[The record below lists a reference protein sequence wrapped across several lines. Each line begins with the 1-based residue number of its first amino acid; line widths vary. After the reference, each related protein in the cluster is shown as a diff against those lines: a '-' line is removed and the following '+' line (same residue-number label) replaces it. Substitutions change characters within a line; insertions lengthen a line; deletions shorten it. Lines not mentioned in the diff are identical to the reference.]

1 MKRDTLRVASWNV
14 NSIRARLPRL
24 EEWLSEREPDVVCLQ
39 EIKGEEDVFPGER
52 LEQLGYRAAVFG
64 QRTYNG
70 VAVLSREEPRDVVRG
85 LPGDGPDAQ
94 ARLIEVD
101 LSRMRVLSVYVP
113 NGGEVGGDKYAFKL
127 EWLSRLTRRLAELR
141 GSGRPLLVCGD
152 FNAAR
157 EERDVSD
164 ADEWEG
170 SVLYNP
176 EMRAAMLRV
185 LGLGLVDLFRS
196 RQPAGGHFSWWD
208 YRRRSFA
215 RERGLRIDYLLAS
228 ADLADRC
235 VSCWIDRDQRGGEKP
250 SDHAPV
256 VADVALNG
264 SGGERA
270 R

>member
-1 MKRDTLRVASWNV
+1 MKQDTLRVASWNV

-24 EEWLSEREPDVVCLQ
+24 EDWLREREPDVVCLQ
-39 EIKGEEDVFPGER
+39 ELKGEAGVFPGER
-52 LEQLGYRAAVFG
+52 LEQLGYRTAVFG

-70 VAVLSREEPRDVVRG
+70 VAVLSREEPRGAVRG
-85 LPGDGPDAQ
+85 LPGDGPDPQ

-101 LSRMRVLSVYVP
+101 LGTMRVLSVYVP
-113 NGGEVGGDKYAFKL
+113 NGGEVGSEKYAFKL

-141 GSGRPLLVCGD
+141 ESGRSLLVCGD

-164 ADEWEG
+164 VDEWEG

-176 EMRAAMLRV
+176 EMRAAMLRILD
-185 LGLGLVDLFRS
+185 LGFVDLFRS
-196 RQPAGGHFSWWD
+196 REPAGGHFSWWD
-208 YRRRSFA
+208 YRQRSFA
-215 RERGLRIDYLLAS
+215 RDRGLRIDYLLAS
-228 ADLADRC
+228 AELADSC

-256 VADVALNG
+256 VAEIALNG
-264 SGGERA
+264 RGGEQSR
-270 R
+270 